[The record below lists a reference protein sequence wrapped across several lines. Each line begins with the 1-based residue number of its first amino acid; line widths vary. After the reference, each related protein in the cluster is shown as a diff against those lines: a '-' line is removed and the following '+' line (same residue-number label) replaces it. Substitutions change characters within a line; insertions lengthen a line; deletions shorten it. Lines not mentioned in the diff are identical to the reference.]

1 MTVAMILWRVS
12 TWAPKVYAEDVMP
25 FAQLLQS
32 LRQKDRVLKALKRS
46 IMYTD
51 FSGKSIVFIGFF
63 LITYLFLFTYYL
75 FSLRRSKEAV
85 GLRGVIHRGEEKI
98 MTFTDVLGKID
109 NFVWGV
115 PLIVLIMGTGIFLTC
130 RLGVLQFRKLG
141 KALKYM
147 VKNEADG
154 IGEVTSFGALC
165 TALAATIGTGNIVG
179 VATAIMLGGPGAVF
193 WMVLAACFGMATK
206 YAEGLL
212 AVKFRVDKGGG
223 RFLGGPFYYIE
234 NGMGKKWKWLGK
246 LFAYFRVLCR
256 RTGNRYH
263 YTGKRYCFRN
273 EIILRPE
280 Q

>member
-75 FSLRRSKEAV
+75 FFLRRSKEAV

-115 PLIVLIMGTGIFLTC
+115 PLIVLIIAGVAIVWCITFFLGRRLAKTFWFERMIFAWGWWTGTMAMGIALLRIVDPKLSSKAMDDYAMAYLPIAPIEILLITFVPILFVNG
-130 RLGVLQFRKLG
+130 LGVWL
-141 KALKYM
+141 
-147 VKNEADG
+147 
-154 IGEVTSFGALC
+154 
-165 TALAATIGTGNIVG
+165 
-179 VATAIMLGGPGAVF
+179 
-193 WMVLAACFGMATK
+193 
-206 YAEGLL
+206 LL
-212 AVKFRVDKGGG
+212 ACLVLSLLILLLAWK
-223 RFLGGPFYYIE
+223 
-234 NGMGKKWKWLGK
+234 MGWWIT
-246 LFAYFRVLCR
+246 RS
-256 RTGNRYH
+256 
-263 YTGKRYCFRN
+263 
-273 EIILRPE
+273 
-280 Q
+280 